1 MRDDKTGTD
10 EELNTPDT
18 ARTIPT
24 RRRKEP
30 EPPATD
36 EWRPPASLNPWGARV
51 RRRQPAGR
59 TVHGKQQKTE
69 TTLQHAP
76 VPESGIG
83 RHGGRQATP
92 HWKACG
98 EPNGRNSHN
107 DRRKHQPAGR
117 RTLPFRR
124 LGRTLR
130 WAREHSTPQQIA
142 RHLLDPQWRNRD
154 YNALDE
160 LVEMTHDADLSS
172 LSRTIWKHSRPA
184 DCRNSDRRSS
194 AMPARRHVCSRTW
207 PAPKATRDCC
217 RCSSNQAN
225 SARTP
230 STCAAGTRRTA
241 DWRQACCRKPRTTC
255 STVSADAT
263 GGHPGRTPSNPADST
278 ARTWTT

>member
-36 EWRPPASLNPWGARV
+36 EWRPPASLNPWARAFDGDSCRTNRTWEATKNRNNSPTCSRTRIRHRPT
-51 RRRQPAGR
+51 RR
-59 TVHGKQQKTE
+59 
-69 TTLQHAP
+69 TTSHA
-76 VPESGIG
+76 
-83 RHGGRQATP
+83 P

-124 LGRTLR
+124 LGRTALGTR
-130 WAREHSTPQQIA
+130 TFHPQQIA

-154 YNALDE
+154 YNALD
-160 LVEMTHDADLSS
+160 DS
-172 LSRTIWKHSRPA
+172 WK
-184 DCRNSDRRSS
+184 
-194 AMPARRHVCSRTW
+194 
-207 PAPKATRDCC
+207 
-217 RCSSNQAN
+217 
-225 SARTP
+225 
-230 STCAAGTRRTA
+230 
-241 DWRQACCRKPRTTC
+241 
-255 STVSADAT
+255 
-263 GGHPGRTPSNPADST
+263 
-278 ARTWTT
+278 